1 MSKEPERFDTK
12 LIHGA
17 PQIPGDASKALCDP
31 IHMSS
36 TFTFDSIA
44 DAQKVMAFESDDYV
58 YTRGNNPTLRL
69 FEKRMALLEG
79 GADGVAFASGM
90 AAISSTIL
98 SFCQPG
104 EVLFI
109 HRTLYGSSHTLL
121 SQLLPKYG
129 ISCIIADFTDLQAL
143 KEVVKTHSPTVL
155 YCESP
160 ANPDLAIIDLEALSS
175 LAHAAG
181 AALVVDNT
189 FATPY
194 LQQPLSLGA
203 DAVVHSATKYICG
216 HGDAVGG
223 VAITRD
229 PQRALSIKFEYM
241 CELGGVLSPFNAFLF
256 LRGLKTLAVRM
267 ERHCRNAM
275 RVARFLE
282 GHSKVTEVY
291 YPGLE
296 SGRFHELATR
306 QMRDYGAVISFEVAG
321 GLQAATRC
329 IDACR
334 LARIAVSLGDCETL
348 IQLPAAMT
356 HAGYDRDHL
365 AEHGLTESM
374 LRISVGIEDPEDIIE
389 DLKQALEAI

>member
-1 MSKEPERFDTK
+1 MSRTAEHFDTK

-17 PQIPGDASKALCDP
+17 AQVPGDASKALCDP
-31 IHMSS
+31 IHVSS

-69 FEKRMALLEG
+69 FERRMALLEG
-79 GADGVAFASGM
+79 GADAVAFASGM

-104 EVLFI
+104 ELLFL

-121 SQLLPKYG
+121 TQLLPKYG
-129 ISCIIADFTDLQAL
+129 IRSIVVDFTDLEAL
-143 KEVVKTHSPTVL
+143 SEAIGSHEPTL
-155 YCESP
+155 LFCESP
-160 ANPDLAIIDLEALSS
+160 ANPDLAIIDLEACSL

-181 AALVVDNT
+181 ASLVVDNT

-223 VAITRD
+223 IAITRD
-229 PQRALSIKFEYM
+229 EQRALSIKFEYM
-241 CELGGVLSPFNAFLF
+241 CELGGVLSPFSAFLF
-256 LRGLKTLAVRM
+256 LRGLKTLSVRM
-267 ERHCRNAM
+267 ERHCRNA
-275 RVARFLE
+275 REVARFLE
-282 GHSKVTEVY
+282 GHSKVAEVY

-296 SGRFHELATR
+296 SDRFHELATR
-306 QMRDYGAVISFEVAG
+306 QMTDYGAVISFEVSG
-321 GLQAATRC
+321 GLEAATRC

-356 HAGYDRDHL
+356 HAGYDKAHL

-374 LRISVGIEDPEDIIE
+374 LRISVGIEDSQDIIE
-389 DLKQALEAI
+389 DLRQALDKV